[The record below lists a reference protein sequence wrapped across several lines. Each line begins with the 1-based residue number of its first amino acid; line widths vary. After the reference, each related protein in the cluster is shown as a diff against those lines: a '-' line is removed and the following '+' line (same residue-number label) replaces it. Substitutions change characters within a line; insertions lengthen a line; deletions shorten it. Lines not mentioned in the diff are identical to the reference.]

1 MMQLGL
7 KNKQLHMLSKITYR
21 AKKFSSIFTSYVE
34 LEYLRIVKKID
45 KPAIGEW
52 TRERLTTMGP
62 TFVKIGQF
70 MSTRTDVFGEEITD
84 QLKKLQDNVL
94 PLKYDELEKF
104 IGDLKDEFIFID
116 PNPIASASIGQV
128 HEGKLKKNNERVVL
142 KVKRPGIE
150 EQIIDDFETLL
161 FGIGILKNLSND
173 RKINEFEL
181 LFNEYYKLLKE
192 EIDFE
197 REAQNMIKFQSM
209 FKKKKWVKIP
219 RVYDE
224 LSNNDII
231 TMEYAAAYKI
241 DDFSMIDKLDFDR
254 EKIAKKLV
262 ELFLSQVIDHGFVH
276 IDPHPGNI
284 GISDNGKIVIYDYGM
299 ILNLDKQLKE
309 KFKKF
314 LLAIYDKDIDAICN
328 IVIDMELVVVEKKNI
343 PYFKIFLVSFLA
355 YIETADLEEFK
366 LNYIDKL
373 NTFSTPFLI
382 SSKFI
387 LLLRGISILEGVCK
401 KLDPNFNFKKIID
414 PYIDEFL
421 IDVNY
426 FESKAITDINLITKV
441 PDKVQM
447 NQIQLEVLE
456 NSIRDVEKK
465 VSLEQ
470 SNNYS
475 TLLAGFFIMIMHNE
489 FDQGLLTALFLG
501 LSYVFIL
508 NNGKIYRK

>member
-1 MMQLGL
+1 MF
-7 KNKQLHMLSKITYR
+7 NKITYR
-21 AKKFSSIFTSYVE
+21 AYKFSSIFTSYVE

-45 KPAIGEW
+45 KKEIGEW

-94 PLKYDELEKF
+94 PLKYEELETFISPFKDKF
-104 IGDLKDEFIFID
+104 TYID
-116 PNPIASASIGQV
+116 PKPIASASIGQV
-128 HEGKLKKNNERVVL
+128 HEGKLKKNNDRVVL
-142 KVKRPGIE
+142 KIKRPGIE

-161 FGIGILKNLSND
+161 FGIGILKNFSND

-181 LFNEYYKLLKE
+181 LFNEYFKLLKE

-197 REAQNMIKFQSM
+197 REAQNINIFQTM
-209 FKKKKWVKIP
+209 FTKKKWVKIP
-219 RVYDE
+219 KVYNE
-224 LSNNDII
+224 LSNNDVI
-231 TMEYAAAYKI
+231 TMEFAQAYKI
-241 DDFSMIDKLDFDR
+241 DDFKTIDSLNFDR

-262 ELFLSQVIDHGFVH
+262 ELFISQVIDYGFVH
-276 IDPHPGNI
+276 IDPHPGNV
-284 GISDNGKIVIYDYGM
+284 GISEGGKIVFYDFGM
-299 ILNLDKQLKE
+299 ILNLDKNLKD
-309 KFKKF
+309 KFKVF
-314 LLAIYDKDIDAICN
+314 LLAIYDKDVDAICN
-328 IVIDMELVVVEKKNI
+328 IIIDMELVVVEPKNI
-343 PYFKIFLVSFLA
+343 PYFKIFLVSFLS
-355 YIETADLEEFK
+355 YIETANLEEFK

-373 NTFSTPFLI
+373 NTYSTPFLI

-426 FESKAITDINLITKV
+426 FEVKAMTDINLITKM
-441 PDKVQM
+441 PYRVQM

-465 VSLEQ
+465 NKYGTV
-470 SNNYS
+470 
-475 TLLAGFFIMIMHNE
+475 
-489 FDQGLLTALFLG
+489 
-501 LSYVFIL
+501 
-508 NNGKIYRK
+508 

>member
-1 MMQLGL
+1 MQLGIKPNHL
-7 KNKQLHMLSKITYR
+7 HTVNKIAYR
-21 AKKFSSIFTSYVE
+21 AKKFSSIFTSYIE
-34 LEYLRIVKKID
+34 LEYLRVIKKKD
-45 KPAIGEW
+45 KSSIGEW
-52 TRERLTTMGP
+52 TRERLTKMGP

-94 PLKYDELEKF
+94 PLKYEELEDF
-104 IGDLKDEFIFID
+104 IGVLKNNFTYID

-128 HEGKLKKNNERVVL
+128 HEGRLKQNNERVVL

-181 LFNEYYKLLKE
+181 LFNEYFKLLKE
-192 EIDFE
+192 EIDFD
-197 REAQNMIKFQSM
+197 REAQNMTRFQKM
-209 FKKKKWVKIP
+209 FEKKKWVKIP
-219 RVYDE
+219 KVYKE

-231 TMEYAAAYKI
+231 TMEFVGANKI
-241 DDFSMIDKLDFDR
+241 DDFQKIDALGFDR
-254 EKIAKKLV
+254 EKMAKKLV
-262 ELFLSQVIDHGFVH
+262 ELFISQVIDYGFVH
-276 IDPHPGNI
+276 IDPHPGNV
-284 GISDNGKIVIYDYGM
+284 GISDNGKIVFYDFGM
-299 ILNLDKQLKE
+299 ILDLDMQLKD

-314 LLAIYDKDIDAICN
+314 LLAIYDKDVDAICN
-328 IVIDMELVVVEKKNI
+328 IVIDMDLVVVEPKNI
-343 PYFKIFLVSFLA
+343 PYFKIFLVSFLS
-355 YIETADLEEFK
+355 YIETANLEEFK

-373 NTFSTPFLI
+373 NTYSTPFLI

-401 KLDPNFNFKKIID
+401 RLDPNFNFKKIID

-465 VSLEQ
+465 ISQEQ

-475 TLLAGFFIMIMHNE
+475 TLLAGFLIMIMHNE